1 MKLLKKSN
9 PEDLPENGDY
19 MFRYDVDT
27 YYNHNTRLEC
37 RVFIITSR
45 TPKGVWVV
53 PDWTN
58 LNDWDDIKRYRKF
71 IRNDGVKRFAYE
83 TRELAKHAFLCRKR
97 RHIEILKSQLK
108 KAEDGYVLAGGTLPV
123 NPRTYS
129 AFASEYY

>member
-1 MKLLKKSN
+1 MKLFNKPT
-9 PEDLPENGDY
+9 PEDLPENDIY
-19 MFRYDVDT
+19 MFRYDADT

-37 RVFIITSR
+37 RVFIISSR

-58 LNDWDDIKRYRKF
+58 LNDEEDVKRYRKF
-71 IRNDGVKRFAYE
+71 VRNDGVKRFAYE

-108 KAEDGYVLAGGTLPV
+108 KAEDGYVLAGGTLPISTRDATWF
-123 NPRTYS
+123 N
-129 AFASEYY
+129 EYD